1 MFSPDLIRN
10 TINRQSSSSSSSNLR
25 ASPPLVP
32 VVHVSVATAEE
43 GQQPAS
49 SLQFTPIEGVVET
62 ARRSSTPIS
71 GRETPSSCN
80 DGKPEDKP
88 FDGKP
93 AAKVVGKGRE
103 KGSSAY
109 SVDEHIAVLSLML
122 SEPDAFNASESS
134 TEWRNLYQEL
144 CQNYYIPGG
153 HGGRLSSALH
163 GHIVELYGAFKK
175 GVRNLSLIPG
185 SPKCPTSYFEA
196 TDSEISDY
204 VDSLF
209 SLIVSDKKKYMP
221 RNWWST
227 DVVSMLLALHH
238 KYTSQFG
245 VAEQSLEWL
254 DGKSANTK
262 TKFEKDQKNREAELK
277 LKRQREE
284 EEQLEAAKNRKL
296 VAESSVKLT
305 ATLDK
310 FSDTFSSRS
319 NHDIDDKFSSF
330 KEDIL
335 QRMEAREKAAEE
347 RMSSKLDEKFGDLLR
362 ALRGG

>member
-1 MFSPDLIRN
+1 
-10 TINRQSSSSSSSNLR
+10 
-25 ASPPLVP
+25 
-32 VVHVSVATAEE
+32 
-43 GQQPAS
+43 
-49 SLQFTPIEGVVET
+49 
-62 ARRSSTPIS
+62 
-71 GRETPSSCN
+71 
-80 DGKPEDKP
+80 
-88 FDGKP
+88 
-93 AAKVVGKGRE
+93 
-103 KGSSAY
+103 
-109 SVDEHIAVLSLML
+109 
-122 SEPDAFNASESS
+122 
-134 TEWRNLYQEL
+134 
-144 CQNYYIPGG
+144 
-153 HGGRLSSALH
+153 
-163 GHIVELYGAFKK
+163 
-175 GVRNLSLIPG
+175 
-185 SPKCPTSYFEA
+185 
-196 TDSEISDY
+196 
-204 VDSLF
+204 
-209 SLIVSDKKKYMP
+209 MP

-319 NHDIDDKFSSF
+319 NHDIDDKLSSF

-335 QRMEAREKAAEE
+335 QRMEAREKAAEA

>member
-1 MFSPDLIRN
+1 
-10 TINRQSSSSSSSNLR
+10 
-25 ASPPLVP
+25 
-32 VVHVSVATAEE
+32 
-43 GQQPAS
+43 
-49 SLQFTPIEGVVET
+49 
-62 ARRSSTPIS
+62 
-71 GRETPSSCN
+71 
-80 DGKPEDKP
+80 
-88 FDGKP
+88 
-93 AAKVVGKGRE
+93 
-103 KGSSAY
+103 
-109 SVDEHIAVLSLML
+109 
-122 SEPDAFNASESS
+122 
-134 TEWRNLYQEL
+134 
-144 CQNYYIPGG
+144 
-153 HGGRLSSALH
+153 
-163 GHIVELYGAFKK
+163 
-175 GVRNLSLIPG
+175 
-185 SPKCPTSYFEA
+185 
-196 TDSEISDY
+196 
-204 VDSLF
+204 
-209 SLIVSDKKKYMP
+209 MP

>member
-25 ASPPLVP
+25 ASPPLVL

-209 SLIVSDKKKYMP
+209 SLIVSDKK
-221 RNWWST
+221 ST
-227 DVVSMLLALHH
+227 CRG
-238 KYTSQFG
+238 TGG
-245 VAEQSLEWL
+245 VL
-254 DGKSANTK
+254 
-262 TKFEKDQKNREAELK
+262 
-277 LKRQREE
+277 
-284 EEQLEAAKNRKL
+284 
-296 VAESSVKLT
+296 
-305 ATLDK
+305 
-310 FSDTFSSRS
+310 
-319 NHDIDDKFSSF
+319 
-330 KEDIL
+330 
-335 QRMEAREKAAEE
+335 M
-347 RMSSKLDEKFGDLLR
+347 
-362 ALRGG
+362 

>member
-227 DVVSMLLALHH
+227 DVV
-238 KYTSQFG
+238 
-245 VAEQSLEWL
+245 
-254 DGKSANTK
+254 
-262 TKFEKDQKNREAELK
+262 EAELK

-284 EEQLEAAKNRKL
+284 EEQLEAAKNHKL

-310 FSDTFSSRS
+310 FSDAFSSRS
-319 NHDIDDKFSSF
+319 NDGLDEKLSSF